1 MQGKACAGKFLGG
14 ATLTCDCFCLVCH
27 RWFWLRRWW
36 WWCIKNSRA
45 KAAFDG
51 RGKKTKSRVSKLNL
65 DLIDFEGTYVYFLIL
80 KQAINKNIYICIY
93 HIRLEDMWICGLS
106 LLLVLSLALRCYLL
120 GTLVFPLLKNPHF
133 QILISSRTCSRQ
145 RASLWLCYCKKHLL
159 ILSIKFVVS
168 WACYC
173 WWRYFELMAM
183 AAQVP
188 WLIRLVLFSH
198 F

>member
-1 MQGKACAGKFLGG
+1 MFKGVRSWPCCSLITGREWYHLELVTGYVEKQGWHSVVSNHCDLGWNP
-14 ATLTCDCFCLVCH
+14 DVD
-27 RWFWLRRWW
+27 
-36 WWCIKNSRA
+36 I
-45 KAAFDG
+45 
-51 RGKKTKSRVSKLNL
+51 V
-65 DLIDFEGTYVYFLIL
+65 
-80 KQAINKNIYICIY
+80 
-93 HIRLEDMWICGLS
+93 CGLS

-120 GTLVFPLLKNPHF
+120 GTLVFPLPKNPHF

>member
-51 RGKKTKSRVSKLNL
+51 RGKKIKSRVSKLNL

-80 KQAINKNIYICIY
+80 KQAINKNIYIYIY
-93 HIRLEDMWICGLS
+93 HVRLEDMWICGLS

-168 WACYC
+168 WTCYC
-173 WWRYFELMAM
+173 WWHYFELMAM